1 MKKRVLL
8 VLGLTV
14 LFITGCGSKNINID
28 KAYDNLK
35 DEYKD
40 FVKVDEETLT
50 GAYGLDLDNFK
61 SYLVVMDEDNSTAL
75 MYAVF
80 EAKDD
85 TDDAMYEVEYFAS
98 NYKESWTNG
107 YFKEE
112 EALVK
117 KGTVEAYGNYII
129 YVVNDDVDKII
140 EMIKKS

>member
-1 MKKRVLL
+1 MKKRILL

-14 LFITGCGSKNINID
+14 LFITGCGNKSINMD
-28 KAYDNLK
+28 NVYDNLK

-50 GAYGLDLDNFK
+50 GAYSLELDNFK
-61 SYLVVMDEDNSTAL
+61 SYLVVMDEDNSTSL

-80 EAKDD
+80 EAKDNF
-85 TDDAMYEVEYFAS
+85 DDAMYEVEYFAS

-140 EMIKKS
+140 KMIKES